1 MLNEKDKEEDW
12 LMLRLCNISRSAAT
26 FLAMFEMQESL
37 YQIDEAEEQIPGDLN
52 LLKTKLME
60 LLEDSK
66 INEAEDLLFE
76 AVDAN
81 NMNHFLIASDFYYEL
96 SRYDDDYLNQCHFS
110 RAEIDEGVLEIQNLF
125 NINNSIKK

>member
-1 MLNEKDKEEDW
+1 MIDKKEDQLKKEDR
-12 LMLRLCNISRSAAT
+12 LMRQL
-26 FLAMFEMQESL
+26 FEIACDVAGAFVEIKEST
-37 YQIDEAEEQIPGDLN
+37 YQISEASGESN

-66 INEAEDLLFE
+66 INEAENLLFE

-96 SRYDDDYLNQCHFS
+96 SQYDDDYLNQCNFS
-110 RAEIDEGVLEIQNLF
+110 RIEIDEGLLEIQNLF
-125 NINNSIKK
+125 NLNTI